1 MINFFYGQESF
12 SVKEAVKKKTADFL
26 KLKPGLLVEKID
38 LDKEEG
44 IKPLK
49 DAVETRSIFNENKL
63 IVANGLFANS
73 QTRKDALETLKEYQK
88 EPEKN
93 LSFLFYEC
101 SSGLELNKKDKN
113 LFNFLSQNAPKS
125 AEILPLKNTALEK
138 WCIEEFAK
146 GKIKIQTPVVK
157 KFLALV
163 SYSHEWAKN
172 EVAKLTAYKNFAG
185 QNTNKEIKEADLD
198 KIVTP
203 ELAFNN
209 FDLTDAIASKNHR
222 KAILLLDQ
230 YLSENGDPNAILG
243 LIIFQFRAL
252 LRVKSL
258 IKKNVPTNRIAGLT
272 KLHPFVAAKASS
284 QAKIFDQEELKK
296 IYQHL
301 HSLDLEFKNGQTEIL
316 SSLFCLLLEMGVK

>member
-198 KIVTP
+198 KIVIP
-203 ELAFNN
+203 ELALNN
-209 FDLTDAIASKNHR
+209 FDLTDAMASKNHR

-258 IKKNVPTNRIAGLT
+258 IKKVTPLGKLASLT
-272 KLHPFVAAKASS
+272 KLHPFVIKKAYN
-284 QAKIFDQEELKK
+284 QTRNFEMGELREIFGELCNAD
-296 IYQHL
+296 IN
-301 HSLDLEFKNGQTEIL
+301 SKNGTLNL
-316 SSLFCLLLEMGVK
+316 SDFLFGFLMKI